1 MVVLTSF
8 KSTSHQTR
16 QSLTLR
22 QNEAVLAVPQYYSGN
37 IPISNETVT
46 TIVEFYR
53 EDDVSRVS
61 SNSKDTIQ
69 INQDKVPIRFMEMT
83 ILDAFRLFDKC
94 SPGLVGRT
102 IPYSSRLG
110 DMTILLSHDT
120 RICIVCENMI
130 FLIKVCGYFLSSIY
144 NLRHFKATT
153 SFIYYET

>member
-37 IPISNETVT
+37 TPISNETVT

-53 EDDVSRVS
+53 EDDVSQVS

-69 INQDKVPIRFMEMT
+69 INQDKVPIRFMEIS
-83 ILDAFRLFDKC
+83 ILDAFRFFDKC
-94 SPGLVGRT
+94 SPGLVGCT
-102 IPYSSRLG
+102 ISYSSRPGHLK
-110 DMTILLSHDT
+110 ILSPH
-120 RICIVCENMI
+120 N
-130 FLIKVCGYFLSSIY
+130 KVADKSLE
-144 NLRHFKATT
+144 HFC
-153 SFIYYET
+153 F